1 MGSVRVLTAVARAVA
16 ALAAARASAGITLS
30 EAAAGD
36 FSNVRFNPTRAFLA
50 AGTNRISGLFGLSP
64 IPDVHDLDYVTI
76 RVEADHVLTSFRVT
90 SASVGGAFAFVAIQA
105 GPILTIPADWTSIE
119 SPLLG
124 WAHFGNASVGA
135 DLLPDMGVSPG
146 SVGFTAPLAAGEYA
160 LWIMELDA
168 SEPHSYT
175 FELEV
180 AAVPAPGGLPIL
192 AAMVARGRRRRIG

>member
-1 MGSVRVLTAVARAVA
+1 MGSVRALTAVARAVA

-30 EAAAGD
+30 EAAVGD
-36 FSNVRFNPTRAFLA
+36 FSNDRFNPTRAVLA

-76 RVEADHVLTSFRVT
+76 RVEADHVLTSFRVA

-105 GPILTIPADWTSIE
+105 GPILTIPADWTSIK

-124 WAHFGNASVGA
+124 WAHFGTASVGA

-180 AAVPAPGGLPIL
+180 AAVPAPGALPIL